1 MSVQLSSHIVLGAH
15 VQELERLSRWIAKVI
30 EAHHLPP
37 RLASHVDLCLT
48 EIVTNIISHAYA
60 QTTAPTDAVA
70 VNFARESAQIIVK
83 VEDCGIAFDP
93 VAHVLPQLPTS
104 LDNAEIGGSGLRL
117 VREFVDRLDYRREA
131 GVNRL
136 TMVFLC

>member
-1 MSVQLSSHIVLGAH
+1 M
-15 VQELERLSRWIAKVI
+15 
-30 EAHHLPP
+30 
-37 RLASHVDLCLT
+37 DLCLT

-60 QTTAPTDAVA
+60 QTMAPADAVS
-70 VNFARESAQIIVK
+70 VNFTWERAQAIVQ
-83 VEDCGIAFDP
+83 VEDCGVAFDP

-104 LDNAEIGGSGLRL
+104 LDNAGIGGSGLRL
-117 VREFVDRLDYRREA
+117 VRHFVDRLEYRREA